1 MLSTR
6 TAEDRKPKTA
16 AHGKAVPSLTYA
28 PWPTFDPALL
38 VEDSYELPVQVNGK
52 LRDVLRVANDASNA
66 QLEALA
72 LAAEKAQPFL
82 AGKTVRKIIVVP
94 KRMVNIVVA

>member
-1 MLSTR
+1 MFENKLNPLNVS
-6 TAEDRKPKTA
+6 P
-16 AHGKAVPSLTYA
+16 VSLPISATS
-28 PWPTFDPALL
+28 AL
-38 VEDSYELPVQVNGK
+38 Y
-52 LRDVLRVANDASNA
+52 NDASNA